1 MNFELA
7 KLVSGKAKHLL
18 KVMILVNGFIKME
31 LIIYFSY
38 KNTIK
43 FKDYFSYKMD
53 DHLIPSGVRNV

>member
-1 MNFELA
+1 
-7 KLVSGKAKHLL
+7 
-18 KVMILVNGFIKME
+18 ME

-53 DHLIPSGVRNV
+53 DHLIPSGVRNVYNVKINDEYLQIIIG